1 MVRDAYARLGRT
13 AANALGVDLG
23 MTSSGHSGDAGHV
36 DAYASGTSNAPPG
49 WAWVGEEGPEL
60 MRMHG
65 GETVLPADVSRQF
78 AALTANSTAVY
89 NSASYQV
96 DTLGA
101 APAAIEA
108 VPSPGGWDF
117 DGPVTVEVHIHIEGN
132 AGPETVQALEDY
144 VSRRELK
151 AAVKDAVA
159 DMQSE
164 ARRRDWF

>member
-1 MVRDAYARLGRT
+1 MLC
-13 AANALGVDLG
+13 
-23 MTSSGHSGDAGHV
+23 
-36 DAYASGTSNAPPG
+36 
-49 WAWVGEEGPEL
+49 
-60 MRMHG
+60 
-65 GETVLPADVSRQF
+65 
-78 AALTANSTAVY
+78 Y

-144 VSRRELK
+144 VSRGELK